1 MKIRGRLIAAFLIIT
16 LFPLCAG
23 ALSFHKTVQE
33 QTDSLIDYYSADPGI
48 HENYGLVL
56 NPLRVL
62 YSIAL
67 EDFNAVA
74 GIADHHPDELLDKDI
89 LDMLTNNLATRDT
102 FIVVRHGRNECYI
115 GDNI

>member
-89 LDMLTNNLATRDT
+89 Q
-102 FIVVRHGRNECYI
+102 IGRASCRERV
-115 GDNI
+115 